1 MKHSLSSAL
10 LMTIA
15 LAAQG
20 KSPEWADPGV
30 NEINRMPMRTSHF
43 AYRDGEPHD
52 KTASANFLNLDGKWK
67 FKFVENRDERPSEDV
82 FSKEYDDTS
91 WGTMQVPGMWELNGY
106 GSPMYLNVGYPW
118 RGNFRNNPPIT
129 PDKEN
134 SVGTYRLSITVP
146 AEWEGKDVIAHFGS
160 ATSNLAVWVNGK
172 RAGYGEDSK
181 LAQEFDVTPY
191 IIPGNKNLIALQVD
205 RWCDGTYLEDQDF
218 FRFAGLARENYLYA
232 REKNRV
238 EDIRVNGDLTNN
250 YTDGRLYYEAD
261 IKGSGTLSIRLTS
274 PEGEVVA
281 NAERKDAKGK
291 VSITMDVK
299 NADKWSAESPA
310 LYTLTTTFTPK
321 KGAAETIPIK
331 MGFRKVEIKDSQLLV
346 NGQPVLFKGA
356 NRHELD
362 PDGGYVV
369 SEERMLQDIKRMKE
383 MNINAVRT
391 CHYPDDPRWYDLCD
405 QYGIYVV
412 AEANIE
418 SHGMGYGKESLA
430 KNRAYHKA
438 HLERNRRNV
447 AANRNH
453 PSIIVWSLGNEG
465 GYGKN
470 FEDAYDMVKGMDASR
485 PVQYE
490 RAGHDGKTDIFC
502 PMYFPYE
509 ASERYASSPASTR
522 PLIQCEYAHAMGNS
536 EGGFKEYW
544 DLIRKYP
551 KFQGGYIWDFVDQSI
566 RHTTPEGKMVY
577 AYGGDFKSTD
587 PSDQNFCDNGLVSPD
602 RVFNPHAYEV
612 QRVYQDIH
620 TTLTPE
626 GDIEVFNER
635 FFAPLDDVRMEWTL
649 LTDGRPT
656 RTGSINDLNVSPQ
669 GRSKIKIDFG
679 PIKDDTEALLNV
691 AYTLKES
698 TSVLDGGTVIAR
710 EQIRLTPERCRMARP
725 SDKPVDYIDRSG
737 GVLTIKGKNFT
748 VAFNENNGFIARYE
762 VGGKEMLNKGAMI
775 TPNFW
780 RAPTDNDYGAGLQ
793 KKLAVWKDPGI
804 KLKSMK
810 PGHRN
815 GVATVKAVYTMSNVP
830 ATLTMEYAINGD
842 GAISIVEK
850 MTPEADS
857 KEVPMLFRYGIQMP
871 MPARYETVDYYGRG
885 PGENYCDRQQ
895 ASDLGIYRQSVTSQA
910 YPYIRPQETGT
921 RTDLRR
927 WAVLDES
934 GSGVEFTSTKP
945 FSASAIHYTIESL
958 DGGPEKPNSHWGE
971 LTQDDVTNVLVDYA
985 QLGMGC
991 VDSWGALPLPQYRVP
1006 FGEYTFNLTITP
1018 VKNRF

>member
-1 MKHSLSSAL
+1 M
-10 LMTIA
+10 
-15 LAAQG
+15 
-20 KSPEWADPGV
+20 
-30 NEINRMPMRTSHF
+30 
-43 AYRDGEPHD
+43 
-52 KTASANFLNLDGKWK
+52 
-67 FKFVENRDERPSEDV
+67 
-82 FSKEYDDTS
+82 
-91 WGTMQVPGMWELNGY
+91 
-106 GSPMYLNVGYPW
+106 
-118 RGNFRNNPPIT
+118 
-129 PDKEN
+129 
-134 SVGTYRLSITVP
+134 GTYRLSITVP

-566 RHTTPEGKMVY
+566 R
-577 AYGGDFKSTD
+577 
-587 PSDQNFCDNGLVSPD
+587 L
-602 RVFNPHAYEV
+602 
-612 QRVYQDIH
+612 
-620 TTLTPE
+620 
-626 GDIEVFNER
+626 
-635 FFAPLDDVRMEWTL
+635 
-649 LTDGRPT
+649 
-656 RTGSINDLNVSPQ
+656 
-669 GRSKIKIDFG
+669 
-679 PIKDDTEALLNV
+679 
-691 AYTLKES
+691 
-698 TSVLDGGTVIAR
+698 GT
-710 EQIRLTPERCRMARP
+710 
-725 SDKPVDYIDRSG
+725 
-737 GVLTIKGKNFT
+737 
-748 VAFNENNGFIARYE
+748 
-762 VGGKEMLNKGAMI
+762 
-775 TPNFW
+775 
-780 RAPTDNDYGAGLQ
+780 
-793 KKLAVWKDPGI
+793 
-804 KLKSMK
+804 
-810 PGHRN
+810 
-815 GVATVKAVYTMSNVP
+815 
-830 ATLTMEYAINGD
+830 
-842 GAISIVEK
+842 
-850 MTPEADS
+850 
-857 KEVPMLFRYGIQMP
+857 
-871 MPARYETVDYYGRG
+871 
-885 PGENYCDRQQ
+885 
-895 ASDLGIYRQSVTSQA
+895 
-910 YPYIRPQETGT
+910 
-921 RTDLRR
+921 
-927 WAVLDES
+927 
-934 GSGVEFTSTKP
+934 
-945 FSASAIHYTIESL
+945 
-958 DGGPEKPNSHWGE
+958 
-971 LTQDDVTNVLVDYA
+971 
-985 QLGMGC
+985 
-991 VDSWGALPLPQYRVP
+991 
-1006 FGEYTFNLTITP
+1006 
-1018 VKNRF
+1018 